1 MAQRAVRTRWPLNGV
16 VLSIKAQLTTRLSE
30 THESSL
36 LPQIATGSQQKR
48 SVFSLLSSCVY
59 SGPDIFLRTEDR
71 HQTDLQDIDFFFPP
85 AASPQLVPASL
96 RTGRHINVPLNLQMT
111 RAAEM
116 SCRADGARCNYSGVN
131 QNERLC
137 FSRGC
142 AEGSAGMRVNLRK
155 LRVLLTRGFDLTNS
169 CRMLI
174 SRGSVRRSKH
184 RRSEAPV
191 AAAADSS
198 GIIRTANIMTGE
210 AGDKRGAK
218 HFSLRWGGTYVF

>member
-1 MAQRAVRTRWPLNGV
+1 MAQRAVRTRWPLNGL

-48 SVFSLLSSCVY
+48 SVSSLLPPCVY
-59 SGPDIFLRTEDR
+59 FGPDIILRTEDR
-71 HQTDLQDIDFFFPP
+71 HQTDLQDVDPPP
-85 AASPQLVPASL
+85 ALSPQLVPASL
-96 RTGRHINVPLNLQMT
+96 RSGRHINVPLNLQMT
-111 RAAEM
+111 RAAKM
-116 SCRADGARCNYSGVN
+116 SCSAEGARCNYSGVN

-169 CRMLI
+169 SRMLI

-198 GIIRTANIMTGE
+198 RIIRTANIMTGE

>member
-1 MAQRAVRTRWPLNGV
+1 MAQRAVRTRWPLNGI
-16 VLSIKAQLTTRLSE
+16 VLSFEAQLTTRLSE

-36 LPQIATGSQQKR
+36 LPQIATGSQRKR
-48 SVFSLLSSCVY
+48 SVFPHLSSCVY
-59 SGPDIFLRTEDR
+59 FGPDIFLRTEDR
-71 HQTDLQDIDFFFPP
+71 HQTDLQDVDFFF
-85 AASPQLVPASL
+85 SPQLVPASL
-96 RTGRHINVPLNLQMT
+96 RPRRHINLPLNLQMT
-111 RAAEM
+111 RAAKM
-116 SCRADGARCNYSGVN
+116 SCGAEGARCNYCGVN

-142 AEGSAGMRVNLRK
+142 AEGSARMRVNLRK

-169 CRMLI
+169 SRMLI

-198 GIIRTANIMTGE
+198 RIIRTANIMTGE
-210 AGDKRGAK
+210 AEDKRGAK
-218 HFSLRWGGTYVF
+218 HFSLAWGGTYVF